1 ALMPNPLMRRFLLGA
16 LAGVA
21 LLAPLAAPAS
31 ATTIQRVVSPGGIE
45 AWLVQEPSV
54 PLIAM
59 EFAFRGGS
67 SQDPVDKP
75 GVASLVASPIDEGSE
90 NLDSRAFHQR
100 LESKAIE
107 LSFSATRDYF
117 SGSLKTLTEN
127 KDEAFDLMR
136 ASLAHPRLDAPDL
149 ERMRNQTLSL
159 LRRESTSPNE
169 MASKRWWET
178 AFAGHPYGRPVR
190 GTFESVARITA
201 ADMPDYVKQVFA
213 RGPLKIGIVGNTD
226 AAAAGALVDKVF
238 GGLPAH
244 SELNTVAS
252 AGPQGLGRVVSI
264 DLDVAQSVVIL
275 GGAGIPRKDPDFMA
289 AYLVNH

>member
-1 ALMPNPLMRRFLLGA
+1 
-16 LAGVA
+16 
-21 LLAPLAAPAS
+21 
-31 ATTIQRVVSPGGIE
+31 
-45 AWLVQEPSV
+45 
-54 PLIAM
+54 
-59 EFAFRGGS
+59 
-67 SQDPVDKP
+67 
-75 GVASLVASPIDEGSE
+75 
-90 NLDSRAFHQR
+90 
-100 LESKAIE
+100 
-107 LSFSATRDYF
+107 
-117 SGSLKTLTEN
+117 
-127 KDEAFDLMR
+127 
-136 ASLAHPRLDAPDL
+136 LAHPRLDAPDL

-190 GTFESVARITA
+190 GTFESVAKITA
-201 ADMPDYVKQVFA
+201 ADMRDYMKKVFA
-213 RGPLKIGIVGNTD
+213 RDTLKIGIVGNID
-226 AAAAGALVDKVF
+226 AATAGALVDKVF

-289 AYLVNH
+289 A